1 MSKDFYDRVAKEFGG
16 YSFITRKSE
25 HETVFPSVDPEN
37 VFKSKLLEYSG
48 KDVRVVDVGCGDC
61 RFAFSIAGNF
71 KEVVGVDTS
80 IELLKVA
87 AEKMEKNGITN
98 VRFME
103 VDAGK
108 TGFEDNSFDL
118 SFSRRGPTP
127 YEEIGRILKP
137 GGRFIVIEIGEQDA
151 REIKVVFGRGQNYGS
166 WDQSTVDHINKESS
180 EAGFRTE
187 FIEGY
192 NYDEFYKSYAD
203 LELFLRRVPIFEDF
217 NPEKDKS
224 LLTGY
229 EQMFKEGRGIKLPRH
244 RVVAVLQKL

>member
-61 RFAFSIAGNF
+61 RFAFSIAGN
-71 KEVVGVDTS
+71 
-80 IELLKVA
+80 
-87 AEKMEKNGITN
+87 
-98 VRFME
+98 FME

-203 LELFLRRVPIFEDF
+203 LELFLRRGPIIEDF
-217 NPEKDKS
+217 KPEKDKS

>member
-137 GGRFIVIEIGEQDA
+137 GGRFIVIEVMPTWNYSCGGCRYSKILIRKKISRYLPDMNRCLRKVGE
-151 REIKVVFGRGQNYGS
+151 
-166 WDQSTVDHINKESS
+166 
-180 EAGFRTE
+180 
-187 FIEGY
+187 
-192 NYDEFYKSYAD
+192 
-203 LELFLRRVPIFEDF
+203 
-217 NPEKDKS
+217 
-224 LLTGY
+224 
-229 EQMFKEGRGIKLPRH
+229 
-244 RVVAVLQKL
+244 